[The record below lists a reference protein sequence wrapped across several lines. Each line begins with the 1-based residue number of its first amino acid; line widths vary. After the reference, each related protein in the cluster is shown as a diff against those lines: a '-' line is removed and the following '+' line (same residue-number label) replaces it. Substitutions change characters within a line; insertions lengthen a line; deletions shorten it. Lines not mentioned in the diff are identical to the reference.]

1 MFDHVRKIGQGFRTL
16 IGAGALMAVGIADT
30 LGTIDIS
37 PLVGL
42 FVSDQ
47 RKLGAI
53 IVALTLFFGMLRF
66 MTKTSM
72 FEREPEVQDQ
82 YAPDK
87 CVGSSA
93 GH

>member
-1 MFDHVRKIGQGFRTL
+1 MV
-16 IGAGALMAVGIADT
+16 VGIADT
-30 LGTIDIS
+30 VGMIDIS

-42 FVSDQ
+42 FVSDKE
-47 RKLGAI
+47 KLGAV

-72 FEREPEVQDQ
+72 FEREPEVRDQ

-87 CVGSSA
+87 FVDASA